1 MRNKFSRLTLALIPY
16 PLPFTLALT
25 LCPLPFPHPLVPS
38 SLIFFMIFEDL
49 DVWKRSARLSVNI
62 YKELSEQRYWGFRD
76 QITRS
81 GLSIPS
87 NIAEGYE
94 RASKAERVRFLAI
107 AKGSA
112 GELLTQTYIGME
124 AGYINREIGRDWIE
138 EIREISK
145 MLAGLIKHWQSR

>member
-1 MRNKFSRLTLALIPY
+1 MS
-16 PLPFTLALT
+16 
-25 LCPLPFPHPLVPS
+25 
-38 SLIFFMIFEDL
+38 FEQL

-62 YKELSEQRYWGFRD
+62 YKELSNLKDWGFRD

-94 RASKAERVRFLAI
+94 RESKAERVRFLTI

-112 GELLTQTYIGME
+112 GELLTQTYIGIE
-124 AGYINREIGRDWIE
+124 AGYIKRDVGKQWIE

-145 MLAGLIKHWQSR
+145 MLAGLIKHWSKKS